1 MGEHQQA
8 DWQNSI
14 EEESLGAGNVG
25 NSQLVV
31 PLSSILHI
39 P

>member
-1 MGEHQQA
+1 MGGNQQV

-14 EEESLGAGNVG
+14 EEESLGGVNVG

-31 PLSSILHI
+31 SL
-39 P
+39 